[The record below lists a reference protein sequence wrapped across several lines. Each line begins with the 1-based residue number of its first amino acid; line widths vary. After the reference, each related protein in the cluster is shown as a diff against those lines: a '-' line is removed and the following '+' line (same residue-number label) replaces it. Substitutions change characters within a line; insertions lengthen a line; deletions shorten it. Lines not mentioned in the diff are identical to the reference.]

1 MRIAARTACC
11 AAILL
16 AGCGSG
22 DGGNVSANRAA
33 TTPAAE
39 LAEEGPAN
47 TAAPANA
54 TAPAAA
60 PVPVLGSRGL
70 GPGLVF
76 GTARAEAVA
85 AATAAFG
92 APSGSEHNEECGEGP
107 MDFVSFGGLQ
117 LGFQEGRLAGWS
129 MSGAQPPLRTARGIG
144 IGSLRSDLGSVAVDE
159 QSSLGPEFEIEGVGG
174 ILDES
179 GARVEA
185 LWAGLPCQFR

>member
-1 MRIAARTACC
+1 MLARAACC

-16 AGCGSG
+16 AAAGCDRGSG
-22 DGGNVSANRAA
+22 NGSANRTA
-33 TTPAAE
+33 
-39 LAEEGPAN
+39 
-47 TAAPANA
+47 AAPAAHPAEEEPAENA
-54 TAPAAA
+54 PASAMTPAAA
-60 PVPVLGSRGL
+60 PVPVLGGRGL
-70 GPGLVF
+70 EPGLAF
-76 GTARAEAVA
+76 GMARAEAVA

-92 APSGSEHNEECGEGP
+92 APSGSGHNDECGEGP

-129 MSGAQPPLRTARGIG
+129 MSGARPALRTARGIG
-144 IGSLRSDLGSVAVDE
+144 IGSLRSALGGVSVDE

-185 LWAGLPCQFR
+185 LWAGLACQFR